1 MATIN
6 RRIAASIEGDFVV
19 FIIGARFNR
28 WWKLPRY
35 LWFLVHH
42 VKDVAEVAADP
53 KSGFLGWE
61 PLSLTTNVQYW
72 RSFEHLTAY
81 SRNRD
86 QTHYPYWVKFNKEI
100 GSNGDIGIWHET
112 FLVRAGEYECIYNN
126 MPLRGL
132 AKAAKHIDAQEPHAA
147 LWDDWGARMAA
158 TLRLPP
164 IEPSTVTRRLSA
176 HASHDKRRRVDQG
189 QKGPDP
195 SDIEAVASSTE
206 QSCELSFAVDLRRW
220 LATGRS
226 RERRRHRPNP

>member
-1 MATIN
+1 MANIN
-6 RRIAASIEGDFVV
+6 RRIAASVEGDFVV

-35 LWFLVHH
+35 LWFLSTMS
-42 VKDVAEVAADP
+42 KMLAEVAADP

-61 PLSLTTNVQYW
+61 PLGRTTNVQYW
-72 RSFEHLTAY
+72 RSMEHLTAY

-132 AKAAKHIDAQEPHAA
+132 AKASKQIDAVGRA
-147 LWDDWGARMAA
+147 G
-158 TLRLPP
+158 T
-164 IEPSTVTRRLSA
+164 
-176 HASHDKRRRVDQG
+176 
-189 QKGPDP
+189 
-195 SDIEAVASSTE
+195 
-206 QSCELSFAVDLRRW
+206 
-220 LATGRS
+220 ATGRLGRTDGS
-226 RERRRHRPNP
+226 DAPVSSDGTEHRT

>member
-19 FIIGARFNR
+19 FMIGARINR

-35 LWFLVHH
+35 LWFFSTMPKML
-42 VKDVAEVAADP
+42 AEVAAKP
-53 KSGFLGWE
+53 ESGFLGWE
-61 PLSLTTNVQYW
+61 RLTLTSNVQYW

-86 QTHYPYWVKFNKEI
+86 QIHYPYWVKFNREI

-132 AKAAKHIDAQEPHAA
+132 AKASKYVDAV
-147 LWDDWGARMAA
+147 GRAA
-158 TLRLPP
+158 T
-164 IEPSTVTRRLSA
+164 
-176 HASHDKRRRVDQG
+176 ASGRVGHTDG
-189 QKGPDP
+189 
-195 SDIEAVASSTE
+195 SDAPVSSDGTE
-206 QSCELSFAVDLRRW
+206 HGRD
-220 LATGRS
+220 AT
-226 RERRRHRPNP
+226 PV